1 VGAYVGG
8 SESRRASTISHD
20 LRGRPQAGLDRYPR
34 RLDGYT
40 ISCMDSRLAAHA
52 ATQGGVILRRQA
64 LDYGFTDQEI
74 ASLCRG
80 GVWVRIRRGAFVD
93 GPLWRT
99 MTHEDRHR
107 VTVHAV
113 VLSLD
118 KPAVVSHTSASV
130 LLNLPTWGYD
140 LSHIHVTRADL
151 HSARIEGGVHHHAG
165 SLETGDVISVDGVE
179 VTSLDR
185 TAIQIALMGGFE
197 RGVVV
202 ADAALRLL
210 GGDQAVRSTDSIGCA
225 TGKAHERRAVSSSS
239 LTGGP
244 SRWAS
249 HAPGSYSS
257 WRAFRDHNSKN

>member
-1 VGAYVGG
+1 MRPPRAASFFVG
-8 SESRRASTISHD
+8 RRWTTASPIKRLPAS
-20 LRGRPQAGLDRYPR
+20 AGAECGYASVEAPSSMATLEDDDAR
-34 RLDGYT
+34 RLT
-40 ISCMDSRLAAHA
+40 S
-52 ATQGGVILRRQA
+52 
-64 LDYGFTDQEI
+64 
-74 ASLCRG
+74 
-80 GVWVRIRRGAFVD
+80 
-93 GPLWRT
+93 
-99 MTHEDRHR
+99 RHR
-107 VTVHAV
+107 V